1 MIENFSYSDIGYQKL
16 VCAMVYELLLQA
28 GLVEVLFH
36 LNIVKKTK
44 ISIIKDSLDITQHS
58 LYASIEKLD
67 ANGFVID
74 DKQPTQ
80 RIIKITEKGELLA
93 KKLSYLFDE
102 TKETVPLPKEQYN
115 LLKKVLEDQQ
125 EGEVENFV
133 LNSVLEKLKKHSN

>member
-1 MIENFSYSDIGYQKL
+1 M
-16 VCAMVYELLLQA
+16 AYELLLQA

-36 LNIVKKTK
+36 LNIAKEAK
-44 ISIIKDSLDITQHS
+44 ISIIKDALDITQHS

-67 ANGFVID
+67 ANGFIID

-93 KKLSYLFDE
+93 KKLSYVFDE
-102 TKETVPLPKEQYN
+102 TKEIVSLPKEQYD
-115 LLKKVLEDQQ
+115 LLKKVLEDKQ

-133 LNSVLEKLKKHSN
+133 LNCVLEKIKKHKTI

>member
-1 MIENFSYSDIGYQKL
+1 M
-16 VCAMVYELLLQA
+16 AYEILLQA

-36 LNIVKKTK
+36 LNIAKEAK
-44 ISIIKDSLDITQHS
+44 ISIIKDALDITQHS

-67 ANGFVID
+67 ANGFIID

-93 KKLSYLFDE
+93 KKLSYVFDE
-102 TKETVPLPKEQYN
+102 TKEIVSLPKEQYD
-115 LLKKVLEDQQ
+115 LLKKVLEDKQ

-133 LNSVLEKLKKHSN
+133 LNCVLEKIKKHKTI